1 MKKLPIVMSMTM
13 VAVGGGIMMA
23 PMAWA
28 GEAQMYADL
37 AIEMQST
44 ESAESVELIGLSEKA
59 GLGDDVVNPLVEF
72 YLIDVDNSKIG
83 MGFNKENDTNL
94 ALRRVKLAFYNYDSY
109 RLETVERDI
118 VQMREFGRPTWALMA
133 NELDF
138 EYTPGGEVERQE
150 WKLEEGFF
158 WGDKPGM
165 MHYMVEYEELDTG
178 ELKQI
183 YGKLNYRD
191 CMIFANEGSTQVT
204 SCTVSEKDGKWVY
217 ERVDPA
223 VIGHVNSWKEEL
235 TDYLGGQIEQ
245 YRMEAECLEIFYEP
259 EALDE
264 MRGRIYAELLRIRNV
279 LEDAERGMW
288 WEIYEGTRDVY
299 EILFGTRE
307 EVENPYEK
315 PVPDIPL
322 TPIGPGEP
330 IVPDIPLTPLEPG
343 TPVVQPERPTE
354 PENPGTLVRPGMP
367 VAPNRPTGSG
377 SGVMDATTGST
388 GAETLVGAG
397 GGSANAE
404 TLAGVTGSVD
414 NVVGVIDGGIL
425 GVTGNSGTVDEKG
438 GGDKSEE
445 AGENDQ
451 RSENEDRGR
460 AEENVAVPVLNEE
473 STKRGWLIWPI
484 ISIAVIVAAGIMWW
498 LRRAFRRS

>member
-1 MKKLPIVMSMTM
+1 
-13 VAVGGGIMMA
+13 
-23 PMAWA
+23 
-28 GEAQMYADL
+28 
-37 AIEMQST
+37 
-44 ESAESVELIGLSEKA
+44 
-59 GLGDDVVNPLVEF
+59 
-72 YLIDVDNSKIG
+72 
-83 MGFNKENDTNL
+83 
-94 ALRRVKLAFYNYDSY
+94 
-109 RLETVERDI
+109 
-118 VQMREFGRPTWALMA
+118 
-133 NELDF
+133 
-138 EYTPGGEVERQE
+138 
-150 WKLEEGFF
+150 
-158 WGDKPGM
+158 
-165 MHYMVEYEELDTG
+165 
-178 ELKQI
+178 
-183 YGKLNYRD
+183 
-191 CMIFANEGSTQVT
+191 MIFANEGSTQVT

-322 TPIGPGEP
+322 APIVPGEP

-343 TPVVQPERPTE
+343 TPVAQPERPTE
-354 PENPGTLVRPGMP
+354 PENPGTLVTPGRP

-377 SGVMDATTGST
+377 NGVMDATTGSI

-404 TLAGVTGSVD
+404 TLAGATGSVD
-414 NVVGVIDGGIL
+414 NVVGAIDGGIL
-425 GVTGNSGTVDEKG
+425 GVTGNSGIVDEKG

-445 AGENDQ
+445 VGENDQ
-451 RSENEDRGR
+451 RSENEDKGR

-473 STKRGWLIWPI
+473 STKRRWLIWPI
-484 ISIAVIVAAGIMWW
+484 ISIAVIVAVGIMWW